1 VKFRACLVAF
11 LLVSLVNGQ
20 NLVPNYNFE
29 EFSLN
34 SIPNCCGAIGSQD
47 HNLAAAISNR
57 CARDWDVGLGFSGWG
72 VVRSCFEPP
81 LETNGSIMPISHY
94 GNALAHLLS
103 GARTTGGDFNERFLN
118 VQLVQPLSP
127 NQTYCVEFFL
137 RPSPISTVTTIN
149 PGVFFTDSIV
159 NALLIRGLKFINP
172 PVIPQVFFP
181 GKRVNNVNQ
190 WEHYKAAFVAQGGE
204 QYLTFGSFIHIT
216 DSDQVFQP
224 HQQVTGPWSPLT
236 TWSNIAY
243 WLVDAI
249 LCYKCSDT
257 LFTVHIGRDTLL
269 CPGESVALHAHYEG
283 FKLQDTSV
291 VFNWQT
297 PAGPRA
303 DSTVVANT
311 PGYYEVEVVINHRF
325 RARHGVWVHF
335 GPEPPTQ
342 DRYLPE
348 TIELCEGHDT
358 VLALPNWDTT
368 AYQWSTG
375 TTGPSLRVALPGT
388 YTVVVENF
396 CWDHEE
402 SVTVTE
408 KLCDQR
414 MWIPNAFS
422 PNGDGINDR
431 FEIRGTWQTPIAL
444 WIFDRWGNV
453 VFHSEAYQND
463 WAGTLPNGQP
473 AMPGVYTWKIAYR
486 NTPTSGEREKH
497 GTVVIVP

>member
-1 VKFRACLVAF
+1 
-11 LLVSLVNGQ
+11 
-20 NLVPNYNFE
+20 VPQIF
-29 EFSLN
+29 FS
-34 SIPNCCGAIGSQD
+34 
-47 HNLAAAISNR
+47 
-57 CARDWDVGLGFSGWG
+57 
-72 VVRSCFEPP
+72 
-81 LETNGSIMPISHY
+81 
-94 GNALAHLLS
+94 
-103 GARTTGGDFNERFLN
+103 
-118 VQLVQPLSP
+118 
-127 NQTYCVEFFL
+127 
-137 RPSPISTVTTIN
+137 
-149 PGVFFTDSIV
+149 
-159 NALLIRGLKFINP
+159 
-172 PVIPQVFFP
+172 
-181 GKRVNNVNQ
+181 GKRVNNFSH
-190 WEHYKAAFVAQGGE
+190 WEHYKAAFVAAGGE
-204 QYLTFGSFIHIT
+204 QHLTFGSFIHILDT
-216 DSDQVFQP
+216 GNVFQP
-224 HQQVTGPWSPLT
+224 HPQATGPWTQVIFPNT
-236 TWSNIAY
+236 AW

-257 LFTVHIGRDTLL
+257 LFTVNIGRDTLL

-342 DRYLPE
+342 DRFLPE

-388 YTVVVENF
+388 YTVVAENF

-473 AMPGVYTWKIAYR
+473 AMPGLYTWKIAYR
-486 NTPTSGEREKH
+486 NTPTSGERDLH

>member
-1 VKFRACLVAF
+1 MRRLFNIF
-11 LLVSLVNGQ
+11 LFIFLWQ
-20 NLVPNYNFE
+20 NLHSQILVPNYNFE
-29 EFSLN
+29 EP
-34 SIPNCCGAIGSQD
+34 SIDFHGICCGNDSLP
-47 HNLAAAISNR
+47 NVSY
-57 CARDWDVGLGFSGWG
+57 
-72 VVRSCFEPP
+72 RSSF
-81 LETNGSIMPISHY
+81 
-94 GNALAHLLS
+94 GNACAKHW
-103 GARTTGGDFNERFLN
+103 GEVGPYHFGVIRPCFPPPFHPGGGVYPLPRYGSSIGQLMTLGKIPGGPFAGRFLAIELTN
-118 VQLVQPLSP
+118 PLQS
-127 NQTYCVEFFL
+127 NATYCVEFFL
-137 RPSPISTVTTIN
+137 QHSRISTGICRS
-149 PGVFFTDSIV
+149 PGILFTDTVVQNSQF
-159 NALLIRGLKFINP
+159 NARMIQNP
-172 PVIPQVFFP
+172 PIVPQIHFP
-181 GKRVNNVNQ
+181 NYLVNNTSS
-190 WEHYKAAFVAQGGE
+190 WDHLRGSFVAHGGE
-204 QYLTFGSFIHIT
+204 RYLNFGAFYSQADTAGLISPT
-216 DSDQVFQP
+216 SP
-224 HQQVTGPWSPLT
+224 VTGPWTPNMPP
-236 TWSNIAY
+236 NIAF

-249 LCYKCSDT
+249 VCYKCSDT
-257 LFTVHIGRDTLL
+257 LFTVNIGRDTLL
-269 CPGESVALHAHYEG
+269 CPGESVALHAYYEG

-297 PAGPRA
+297 PTGPRA

-342 DRYLPE
+342 DRYLPAF
-348 TIELCEGHDT
+348 IELCEGHDT
-358 VLALPNWDTT
+358 VLSLPNWDTT

-388 YTVVVENF
+388 YTVVAENF

-473 AMPGVYTWKIAYR
+473 AMPGVYTWKITYR